1 MCVPTSEKAV
11 NIMFVIIQEKEKG
24 VLEAALQSMKSK
36 LETSESNRIH
46 AEVEA
51 AKLRSNPVTFSIF
64 FLMYVMEYQ
73 FHFSL
78 SGQLESEL
86 SVQAQLLNSKEAE
99 LVEANEKV
107 FFLKKFAC
115 FIE

>member
-1 MCVPTSEKAV
+1 ML
-11 NIMFVIIQEKEKG
+11 VIIQEKEKG

-36 LETSESNRIH
+36 LEISESNRIH

-51 AKLRSNPVTFSIF
+51 AKLRSIPVTFSIF
-64 FLMYVMEYQ
+64 LFLKDMEYHS
-73 FHFSL
+73 HFSL

-86 SVQAQLLNSKEAE
+86 SVQTQLLNSKDFE

-107 FFLKKFAC
+107 FLKFLFAC
-115 FIE
+115 FKE